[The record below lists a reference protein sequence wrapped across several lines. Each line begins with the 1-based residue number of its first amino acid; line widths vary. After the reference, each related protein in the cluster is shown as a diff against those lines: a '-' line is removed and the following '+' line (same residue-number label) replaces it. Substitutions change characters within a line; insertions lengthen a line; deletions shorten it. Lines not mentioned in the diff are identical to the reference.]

1 MISNEED
8 SLTENSGK
16 EKVKKKMVGINTIII
31 IITFNLS
38 DLNDKIKRQ
47 SCQTG
52 LKENEI
58 QLFAFSRRHI
68 SDSKIQIR

>member
-47 SCQTG
+47 R
-52 LKENEI
+52 L
-58 QLFAFSRRHI
+58 
-68 SDSKIQIR
+68 SDWIKGK